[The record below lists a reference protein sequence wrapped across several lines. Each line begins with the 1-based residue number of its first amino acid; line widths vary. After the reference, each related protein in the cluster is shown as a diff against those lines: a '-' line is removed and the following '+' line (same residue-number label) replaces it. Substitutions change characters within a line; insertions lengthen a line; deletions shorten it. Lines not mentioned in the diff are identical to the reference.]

1 MRTMPNLRPLL
12 STAALALLALAAA
25 CSGSSRSAPPDPQVG
40 ASVPTGAG
48 GVAIA
53 MVGTWEIRD
62 AQIVETNN
70 PTPTPPLNGTRVE
83 IGPDAIVSIGGLSVT
98 RANLELVL
106 GATLETYVNQL
117 NGKTLFYGLV
127 VDQRATGGARQQVGV
142 AGGAVSADAIA
153 VEAFESVQG
162 PGAASPIFTRSRYT
176 LARVATTSPLWLEEP
191 AVARDAAELLGA
203 IRSFAAGR

>member
-48 GVAIA
+48 GVVIA

-70 PTPTPPLNGTRVE
+70 PSPVPPLTGTRVE
-83 IGPDAIVSIGGLSVT
+83 IGADSITSIGGLGVS
-98 RANLELVL
+98 RANLEAVL
-106 GATLETYVNQL
+106 GAALESYVNQQ
-117 NGKTLFYGLV
+117 NGRTLFYGLV
-127 VDQRATGGARQQVGV
+127 VDQRATGGLRQQVGV
-142 AGGAVSADAIA
+142 AGGAVDANTIA
-153 VEAFESVQG
+153 VEAFESVQ
-162 PGAASPIFTRSRYT
+162 PASQAQAVFTRSRYT

-191 AVARDAAELLGA
+191 AVARDARELLGA